1 MFLYINIFIIS
12 LHVWIQEWCWPE
24 SALLCSLTSVDL
36 LSALQ
41 KLADR
46 WWPSP
51 PFVDTLGF
59 FTRDIMSEGQD
70 TVLFFATELLAVLSW
85 RVLEVPSSRL
95 FEVTGTLEGLWFAS
109 SKRSGIRSGGWEG
122 LVTLSEVSD
131 SVWLLPAFLR
141 LPLFLLSGTVGSTNC
156 VDWKANGS
164 MSKEAMPINSASA
177 AGWGGDIRAG
187 TQEEEETVSFLWS
200 LRLERESPVNL
211 LSSSSSLKEID
222 KPSLVESGRSGRYIF
237 DPPETKHQRS
247 AYGWVTTVKQL
258 AFKLY

>member
-1 MFLYINIFIIS
+1 MVLTWVCSSVLLDFCGSTFCFAKACRS
-12 LHVWIQEWCWPE
+12 LMAFTTFCGHTGLFHEGHNVRRAGHSTILCHWAPC
-24 SALLCSLTSVDL
+24 SALMASLGGAQFQIIWGDWHFRGFVICIFKAQWDKIRWLGGTCDFVWSLWLC
-36 LSALQ
+36 
-41 KLADR
+41 
-46 WWPSP
+46 
-51 PFVDTLGF
+51 
-59 FTRDIMSEGQD
+59 M
-70 TVLFFATELLAVLSW
+70 AV
-85 RVLEVPSSRL
+85 
-95 FEVTGTLEGLWFAS
+95 
-109 SKRSGIRSGGWEG
+109 
-122 LVTLSEVSD
+122 
-131 SVWLLPAFLR
+131 PAFLR

-222 KPSLVESGRSGRYIF
+222 KPSLVESGRRGRYIF

-247 AYGWVTTVKQL
+247 AYRWVTTVKQL